1 MERNSSMRP
10 CCRPYQR
17 TCGMMNQTPMP
28 IHSDDFKNNFCS
40 NTPAFKKSCPIPE
53 SSENICEMFQHL
65 QHLPVTMAYVPDQQM
80 ASVYEPGYALQAGT
94 IFPQLCKPFCG
105 KRGSCR

>member
-40 NTPAFKKSCPIPE
+40 NTPAFKKSCPISE

-80 ASVYEPGYALQAGT
+80 ASVYEPGYALQAG
-94 IFPQLCKPFCG
+94 